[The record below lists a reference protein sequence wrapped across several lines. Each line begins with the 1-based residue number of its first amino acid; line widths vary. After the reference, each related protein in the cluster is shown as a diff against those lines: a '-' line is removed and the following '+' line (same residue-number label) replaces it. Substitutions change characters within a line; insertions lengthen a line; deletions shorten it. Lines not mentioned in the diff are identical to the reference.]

1 MYKCLKCNKGF
12 KYESKLK
19 EHQNRKISCDQP
31 KKKYYCNI
39 CNVSFERPAEQNRH
53 ENTEKHINNYNKI
66 NNSKEKLELDKN
78 KLETKKLEI
87 IIKNYKLEI
96 DELKNN
102 YKLLNNHNLEL
113 DNEIK
118 ELNNK
123 IKFLEVENQNLKNN
137 NDIHSDIEY
146 IYIIHCA
153 QHINTNIYKVGRTK
167 DILRRYGEYPKGSKI
182 LLTLSCDNSKL
193 IETKILNYLKES
205 ADYLHYKPGGNE
217 YFQCDIKILKSD
229 IQKILSEN

>member
-12 KYESKLK
+12 KFESKLK
-19 EHQNRKISCDQP
+19 EHENRKNPCDN
-31 KKKYYCNI
+31 KEELKCNYCNI
-39 CNVSFERPAEQNRH
+39 TFTCP
-53 ENTEKHINNYNKI
+53 YNKI
-66 NNSKEKLELDKN
+66 IHEKTKKHIDNININIIEEHLLLDK
-78 KLETKKLEI
+78 KELEIEELKKKIEQLKDENKKL
-87 IIKNYKLEI
+87 KN
-96 DELKNN
+96 
-102 YKLLNNHNLEL
+102 
-113 DNEIK
+113 DNQ

-137 NDIHSDIEY
+137 NDIHSGIEY

-167 DILRRYGEYPKGSKI
+167 DILRRYNDYPKGSKI

-193 IETKILNYLKES
+193 METKILNYLKES
-205 ADYLHYKPGGNE
+205 ANYLHYKPAGNE